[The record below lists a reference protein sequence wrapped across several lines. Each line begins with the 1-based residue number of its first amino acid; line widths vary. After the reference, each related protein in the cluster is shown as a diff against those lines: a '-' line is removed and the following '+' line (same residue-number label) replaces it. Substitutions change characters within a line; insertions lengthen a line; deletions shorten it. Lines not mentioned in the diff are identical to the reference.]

1 MTCRTASAS
10 RTGNGHFRGHYGHMQ
25 AYRQVRLFQQE
36 QQANLKRWSPL
47 ELPLQPYYFKEK
59 MGKVNLTDAIVQPV
73 ADKITEVT
81 SSTSPTKKGIALFSP
96 EYYAAC
102 TLGGIIACGPTHS
115 AVTPLDL
122 VKCRRQVDSS
132 LYKSN
137 VQGWKTILRTKG
149 DSIFSGLGAT
159 FIGYS
164 FQGAGKYGFYEF
176 FKKTYGDLV
185 GPEYYAKYKTGVF
198 LAASAS
204 AEFLADLALCPF
216 ETIKVKTQTTIP
228 PYATSVVDGW
238 KKITAKEGLSGLYK
252 GLGPLWA
259 RQIPYTMV
267 KFASFEKTVEQI
279 YKYLGKPVSSYT
291 PLQQTGVS
299 FLGGYIAGIFC
310 AVVSHP
316 ADVMVSKINSE
327 KLPSESLGQ
336 ALGRIY
342 NKIGFAGVWNGLP
355 VRIVMIGTLTGF
367 QWLIYDSFKV
377 YVGLPTTGGH

>member
-1 MTCRTASAS
+1 MASQKKD
-10 RTGNGHFRGHYGHMQ
+10 G
-25 AYRQVRLFQQE
+25 
-36 QQANLKRWSPL
+36 
-47 ELPLQPYYFKEK
+47 
-59 MGKVNLTDAIVQPV
+59 
-73 ADKITEVT
+73 IT
-81 SSTSPTKKGIALFSP
+81 LFSK

-122 VKCRRQVDSS
+122 VKCRRQVDSG

-137 VQGWKTILRTKG
+137 IQGWKTILKTGG
-149 DSIFSGLGAT
+149 DSVFTGIGAT

-164 FQGAGKYGFYEF
+164 LQGAGKYGFYEY
-176 FKKTYGDLV
+176 FKKTYSDLV
-185 GPEYYAKYKTGVF
+185 GPEYASKYKTGVF

-204 AEFLADLALCPF
+204 AEFLADLALCPL

-228 PYATSVVDGW
+228 PYATSVFDGW
-238 KKITAKEGLSGLYK
+238 SKITEKEGISGLYK

-279 YKYLGKPVSSYT
+279 YAYLGKPASAYT
-291 PLQQTGVS
+291 SLQQTGVS

-316 ADVMVSKINSE
+316 ADVMVSKVNSDKKANE
-327 KLPSESLGQ
+327 NLGS
-336 ALGRIY
+336 AVKRIY
-342 NKIGFAGVWNGLP
+342 GNIGFVGLWNGLP
-355 VRIVMIGTLTGF
+355 MRIVMVGTLTGF

>member
-1 MTCRTASAS
+1 
-10 RTGNGHFRGHYGHMQ
+10 
-25 AYRQVRLFQQE
+25 
-36 QQANLKRWSPL
+36 
-47 ELPLQPYYFKEK
+47 
-59 MGKVNLTDAIVQPV
+59 MGKDNLTDAIVQPV
-73 ADKITEVT
+73 IDKVSELTA
-81 SSTSPTKKGIALFSP
+81 PPPPPPKKGIQLFTP

-102 TLGGIIACGPTHS
+102 TLGGIVACGPTHS

-137 VQGWKTILRTKG
+137 IQGWKTILKTKG
-149 DSIFSGLGAT
+149 DSIFTGLGAT
-159 FIGYS
+159 FVGYL

-238 KKITAKEGLSGLYK
+238 KKITATEGIGGLYK
-252 GLGPLWA
+252 GLAPLWA

-310 AVVSHP
+310 AIVSHP
-316 ADVMVSKINSE
+316 ADVMVSKVNSE
-327 KLPSESLGQ
+327 KKPNESLGQ
-336 ALGRIY
+336 AVSRIY
-342 NKIGFAGVWNGLP
+342 SKIGFSGIWNGLP

>member
-1 MTCRTASAS
+1 MAISDA
-10 RTGNGHFRGHYGHMQ
+10 
-25 AYRQVRLFQQE
+25 L
-36 QQANLKRWSPL
+36 
-47 ELPLQPYYFKEK
+47 LQPVNDQVKK
-59 MGKVNLTDAIVQPV
+59 LSDKVGGGSSSPV
-73 ADKITEVT
+73 
-81 SSTSPTKKGIALFSP
+81 PPKGGIELFSP
-96 EYYAAC
+96 QYYAAC
-102 TLGGIIACGPTHS
+102 TVGGIIACGPTHS

-122 VKCRRQVDSS
+122 VKCRRQVNPA

-137 VQGWKTILRTKG
+137 IQGWRTILKTQG
-149 DSIFSGLGAT
+149 DSIFSGIGAT

-176 FKKTYGDLV
+176 FKKTYSDAV
-185 GPEYYAKYKTGVF
+185 GPQFAKDYKTGVF

-204 AEFLADLALCPF
+204 AEFLADIALCPL

-228 PYATSVVDGW
+228 PYAKNVFEGW
-238 KKITAKEGLSGLYK
+238 SKITASEGIAGLYK
-252 GLGPLWA
+252 GLVPLWF

-267 KFASFEKTVEQI
+267 KFASFEKTVELI
-279 YKYLGKPVSSYT
+279 YQYLGKPVSEYT
-291 PLQQTGVS
+291 PVQQTGVS

-316 ADVMVSKINSE
+316 ADVMVSKVNSDR
-327 KLPSESLGQ
+327 KAGESIGA

-342 NKIGFAGVWNGLP
+342 SKIGFAGVWNGLP